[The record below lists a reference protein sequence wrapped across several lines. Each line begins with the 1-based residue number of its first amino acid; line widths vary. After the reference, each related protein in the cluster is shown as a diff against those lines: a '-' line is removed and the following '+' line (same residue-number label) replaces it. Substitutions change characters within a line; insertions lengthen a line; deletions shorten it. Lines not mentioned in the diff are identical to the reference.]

1 VRNSQQKGDALE
13 AAVEAIE
20 GLILRSSPNVKD
32 KSYLIESKKI
42 ITVDGVHHEI
52 DLFVTFDLGPGYT
65 AVYIFECKN
74 WQDAVGKNEIIVFAE
89 KIAAARAQHGFFIAK
104 SFTADAKAQADKEP
118 RIKLVLAIEHDPV
131 STIVPF
137 GYHSARQ
144 TPTHVRLDFK
154 VWGPRP
160 SEPIKLDMPKA
171 VVTLNGTRV
180 DFLDYMNVWAT
191 EAMNESTRT
200 FPSGTL
206 AVGIYQREVRSERAF
221 DEGVLTIDGNKI
233 RTATITVQFDI
244 ILVRP
249 AIKSHFEISGRGRV
263 ISFEEH
269 KLGDM
274 TMHKVQFTFAGSV
287 PADED
292 EAESDTDDDQSSA

>member
-1 VRNSQQKGDALE
+1 M
-13 AAVEAIE
+13 
-20 GLILRSSPNVKD
+20 
-32 KSYLIESKKI
+32 
-42 ITVDGVHHEI
+42 
-52 DLFVTFDLGPGYT
+52 
-65 AVYIFECKN
+65 YIFECKN

-104 SFTADAKAQADKEP
+104 SFTADAKAQANKEP
-118 RIKLVLAIEHDPV
+118 RMELVLAIEHDPV
-131 STIVPF
+131 NTILPF
-137 GYHSARQ
+137 GFHSVRQ

-154 VWGPRP
+154 VWGPGA
-160 SEPIKLDMPKA
+160 SEPVKLDMPKA
-171 VVTLNGTRV
+171 VVTLNGTRI
-180 DFLDYMNVWAT
+180 DFLDYMNVWAM
-191 EAMNESTRT
+191 EAMNETTRT

-206 AVGIYQREVRSERAF
+206 AEGIYQREGKSQRAF
-221 DEGVLTIDGNKI
+221 EEGVLTIDGNKI

-249 AIKSHFEISGRGRV
+249 AIKSHFEIGGRGRV

-274 TMHKVQFTFAGSV
+274 TMHKVQFTFAGPV

-292 EAESDTDDDQSSA
+292 EPESDTDPENDQSSA